1 VTLHRET
8 SGWVYTQT
16 LCTTK

>member
-8 SGWVYTQT
+8 SG
-16 LCTTK
+16 